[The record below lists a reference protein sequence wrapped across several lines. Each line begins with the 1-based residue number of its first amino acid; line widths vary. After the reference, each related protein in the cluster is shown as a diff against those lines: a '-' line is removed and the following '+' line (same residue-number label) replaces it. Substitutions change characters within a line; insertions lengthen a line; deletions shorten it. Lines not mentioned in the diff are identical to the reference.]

1 MSFDHTVYVRTKR
14 RSTRAVRTAAKIV
27 CARHEGLTLAP
38 LEEWE
43 DEDELLIDG
52 LGGPITVTPYDFGLM
67 FDISTTTGAPRNR
80 FVELGDLV
88 EEIAENLGTLLD
100 EDEALE
106 LIEAEES
113 GTGAKSK
120 SKEPA
125 PPKPDTAGPTGE
137 RVEIVLR
144 SISGHEVHRSATS
157 VAAFEAQHL
166 PTGGLSSTRL
176 DPRVPAVLYD
186 EGRRTLR
193 ANWLELTQYGSDEK
207 VVARYD
213 YELDVT
219 GRIVASHED

>member
-1 MSFDHTVYVRTKR
+1 MSFDHKVYVRTKR
-14 RSTRAVRTAAKIV
+14 RSTRAVRTAAKTV

-43 DEDELLIDG
+43 DEDELQVVG
-52 LGGPITVTPYDFGLM
+52 LGGPITVTPYGFGLT
-67 FDISTTTGAPRNR
+67 FEISTTTGAPRNR
-80 FVELGDLV
+80 FDELGDLV

-100 EDEALE
+100 EDEAFA

-113 GTGAKSK
+113 GEGAKSK
-120 SKEPA
+120 VPA
-125 PPKPDTAGPTGE
+125 PPKPETAGPTGE

-157 VAAFEAQHL
+157 VAAFEAQRL
-166 PTGGLSSTRL
+166 PTGGLGSTRL

-193 ANWLELTQYGSDEK
+193 ASWLELTRYGGDDK

-213 YELDVT
+213 YELNVM
-219 GRIVASHED
+219 GQIVAWNED